1 MLRLDC
7 LKKFVPFV
15 NEFECF
21 NNNFH
26 LKNMLELLNAQDQ
39 VGSGFFLTTKTRKW
53 IEEEVTQ
60 VASQKPSQSSNQVAP
75 HFRYPNIF
83 DKKIETLKAN
93 HLLKAFLKES
103 FSLVLSTCLAKISTA
118 MPKEMFGALVLVHKR
133 STYVVCMYIP
143 YQNVH
148 YNI

>member
-1 MLRLDC
+1 M
-7 LKKFVPFV
+7 
-15 NEFECF
+15 E
-21 NNNFH
+21 
-26 LKNMLELLNAQDQ
+26 
-39 VGSGFFLTTKTRKW
+39 
-53 IEEEVTQ
+53 EEEVTQ

-103 FSLVLSTCLAKISTA
+103 ISLVLSTCLAKISTA

-133 STYVVCMYIP
+133 STYVCSMY
-143 YQNVH
+143 VH
-148 YNI
+148 TLPNCPLQYLTYFKITFLVLLCIT